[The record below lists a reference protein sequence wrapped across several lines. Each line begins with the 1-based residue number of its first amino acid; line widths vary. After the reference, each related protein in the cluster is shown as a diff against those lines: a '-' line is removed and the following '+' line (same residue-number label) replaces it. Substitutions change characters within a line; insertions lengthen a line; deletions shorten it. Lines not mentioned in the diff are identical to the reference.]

1 MSAFLSVLYWVVSV
15 AVGVLLVA
23 AVAVALL
30 FIGFVFCVYLFTRPV
45 DLKETSFREF
55 FGEFASAAW
64 EVTKSE
70 FRYYREK
77 KRNQRKDRL

>member
-15 AVGVLLVA
+15 AVVVLLVA

-45 DLKETSFREF
+45 DAKETTFREF

-70 FRYYREK
+70 VRHYREM
-77 KRNQRKDRL
+77 KRNPRKDRL

>member
-1 MSAFLSVLYWVVSV
+1 MSAFLSVLYWVASV

-45 DLKETSFREF
+45 DSKETSFREF

-64 EVTKSE
+64 EVTKNE
-70 FRYYREK
+70 FRCYREMKSK
-77 KRNQRKDRL
+77 KGKNIT